1 MDPRHEELAALN
13 ALDMLESDEKRV
25 LTGAGLADRD
35 LRMLEEE
42 LRLLG
47 AELGLLV
54 APVAPPAEM
63 KKRIRATIRSQGGG
77 LLPRLSFGTLIAIL
91 GWVLAIA
98 AGTAVGFLWKER
110 SRLSQ
115 ELDAASK
122 AIALVVPAAS
132 ASEGK
137 ALTLEEELNKLRQD
151 VDKKEAALKTQI
163 DSLKKSEEQ
172 AKDQVAKL
180 LAEAEAAEKR
190 NAEIDWKIATLT
202 TDIWEYRRGVMT
214 AVWDGLRGH
223 GVLMLD
229 KMTRLESDQDYQL
242 WVIAPGAASPV
253 SAGVIAVDKNGVFQG
268 EFRPAT
274 PVLGDAKFLLTVEK
288 KGGAETPS
296 SAKIF
301 EGP

>member
-202 TDIWEYRRGVMT
+202 TEYGSIV
-214 AVWDGLRGH
+214 AV
-223 GVLMLD
+223 
-229 KMTRLESDQDYQL
+229 S
-242 WVIAPGAASPV
+242 
-253 SAGVIAVDKNGVFQG
+253 
-268 EFRPAT
+268 
-274 PVLGDAKFLLTVEK
+274 
-288 KGGAETPS
+288 
-296 SAKIF
+296 
-301 EGP
+301 